1 MALNSPASGEVN
13 ESTLG
18 DCYRWA
24 QKIGPYRSTT
34 MMCAWSLP
42 STASAPKQLVMAAG
56 HGSGLSEALSATS
69 VKFAPQRRSLAEGN
83 RCNAWRARATA
94 CSDSMERR
102 GSSEPTAG
110 KVSADDRRVMISV
123 RHAGDKPRWII
134 RKE

>member
-42 STASAPKQLVMAAG
+42 SPASAPKQLVMAAVATAVASAG
-56 HGSGLSEALSATS
+56 HQAPRASSSLRSGVAWQKAIAAMLGELARLRAATRWN
-69 VKFAPQRRSLAEGN
+69 VGDRVNPP
-83 RCNAWRARATA
+83 RAR
-94 CSDSMERR
+94 
-102 GSSEPTAG
+102 
-110 KVSADDRRVMISV
+110 SALMTVAS
-123 RHAGDKPRWII
+123 
-134 RKE
+134 